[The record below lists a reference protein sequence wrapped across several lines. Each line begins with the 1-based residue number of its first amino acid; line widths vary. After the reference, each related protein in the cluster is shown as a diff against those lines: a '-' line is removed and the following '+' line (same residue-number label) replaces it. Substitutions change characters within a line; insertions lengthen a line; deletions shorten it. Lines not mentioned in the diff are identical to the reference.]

1 MGRGFPG
8 RYYLELQRLG
18 RAYDDLHVNGALS
31 IASDLDLPVV
41 ATNDV
46 RFIEEEDY
54 EAHEVRVCIH
64 EGRTLDDPR
73 REQRYTPEQYLKTS
87 EQMAERFS
95 DLPEAIDNS
104 WNIAIRC
111 S

>member
-1 MGRGFPG
+1 M
-8 RYYLELQRLG
+8 
-18 RAYDDLHVNGALS
+18 NGALS

-64 EGRTLDDPR
+64 EGRTLMTQDVSSV
-73 REQRYTPEQYLKTS
+73 YAEQYLKTS

-104 WNIAIRC
+104 WNIAIDAP
-111 S
+111 